1 MKTITIHPR
10 DNVAV
15 ALEDIKAGEMIPASH
30 DGLGEEDLVEAAQ
43 DIPRGHKI
51 ALTDIKKG
59 EEIIKYVYG
68 NRQSVTQAEFF
79 SAGQQGIDA
88 KYRFTIY
95 ASEYGGQT
103 LIEYGGIRYNVY
115 RTYQTKEDL
124 IELYVSEAKTEA
136 VPEVSA

>member
-1 MKTITIHPR
+1 MAYFSERIGLVTLTTTTDAEGYEIEGKEIT
-10 DNVAV
+10 
-15 ALEDIKAGEMIPASH
+15 
-30 DGLGEEDLVEAAQ
+30 
-43 DIPRGHKI
+43 
-51 ALTDIKKG
+51 
-59 EEIIKYVYG
+59 KYVYG

-95 ASEYGGQT
+95 ASEYGGQA
-103 LIEYGGIRYNVY
+103 LIKYGGTRYNVY